1 MIFEDL
7 RKDIEL
13 KISSI
18 AEFELQEFHF
28 SPYSF
33 GSGLLLYRKKTI
45 TYFNYR
51 NFKLKEYI
59 YIYIYIYLFS
69 LGKISKQPFKNYK
82 RIKSKIPIK

>member
-59 YIYIYIYLFS
+59 YMFS